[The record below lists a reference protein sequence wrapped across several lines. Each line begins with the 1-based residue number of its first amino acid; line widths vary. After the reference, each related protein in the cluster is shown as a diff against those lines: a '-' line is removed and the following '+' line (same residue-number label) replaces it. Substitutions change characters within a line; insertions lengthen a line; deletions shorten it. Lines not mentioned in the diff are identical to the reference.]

1 MSQVYFMAHQSV
13 FSGVAAAGEV
23 MQSIMKRFGLRE
35 GAKEWGKYVAQQVRT
50 FKAFKSDSKEGY
62 KGIFFT
68 LVVSHFFYIP

>member
-35 GAKEWGKYVAQQVRT
+35 GAKEWGKYVAQQVRLRLLSLILR
-50 FKAFKSDSKEGY
+50 K
-62 KGIFFT
+62 I
-68 LVVSHFFYIP
+68 

>member
-1 MSQVYFMAHQSV
+1 MAHQSV

-50 FKAFKSDSKEGY
+50 FKAFKSDSKKDIRGY
-62 KGIFFT
+62 SLHWWCLISSM
-68 LVVSHFFYIP
+68 SHITSLA